1 MQCGTTSFECKEVES
16 HLNKYLVHNGWV
28 SDQKNCTHM
37 TIDINCNLL
46 V

>member
-1 MQCGTTSFECKEVES
+1 MQYGTASFQRKEVES

-28 SDQKNCTHM
+28 SDQKNCANM
-37 TIDINCNLL
+37 TTDINYNLL